1 MAAADENAGLPASS
15 RCSAD
20 ERPIGDDE
28 LASLFAPLAAFPLI
42 VLAVSGGAD
51 SMALML
57 LARRWYASLPNAP
70 QIIVAT
76 VDHGLRRESF
86 DEARWVAR
94 QAEGLGV
101 GAAVLKWE
109 GEKPAT
115 GIQDA
120 ARSARYRLLA
130 EFARRTSS
138 SARSAIVTAHTA
150 DDQAETLLMR
160 LARGSG
166 IDGLAAMQT
175 ERLADDALPPV
186 AIVRP
191 LLGVTGARLRATLGE
206 AGRTWIEDPS
216 NDAQRFE
223 RVRVRK
229 ARGLLEGLGL
239 SNGKLALSARRLA
252 RAKAA
257 LDAATEALGRNAA
270 VDLHDGIFASFDEVV
285 WRAAPEEF
293 RLRLLGRL
301 IRSFGGLSEPLSLS
315 QVEDLIERMSEAGFE
330 GATLGGCVISRHGRS
345 IRVEREGGRHELPTL
360 VLLPGGSGVW
370 DHRFRVTSAAHSS
383 GAVEVRALGPEAYA
397 RLRRQLAK
405 EPGLPASAAATMP
418 AFWRADELL
427 FVPAIAN
434 LPAAG
439 ALWDEARGLYS
450 AEFLG

>member
-1 MAAADENAGLPASS
+1 
-15 RCSAD
+15 
-20 ERPIGDDE
+20 
-28 LASLFAPLAAFPLI
+28 
-42 VLAVSGGAD
+42 
-51 SMALML
+51 MALML
-57 LARRWYASLPNAP
+57 LVRRWAASLPNAP
-70 QIIVAT
+70 KTIVAT
-76 VDHGLRRESF
+76 VDHGLRRESVN
-86 DEARWVAR
+86 EAKWVAR
-94 QAEGLGV
+94 QAHALGIE
-101 GAAVLKWE
+101 AMVLTWQ

-130 EFARRTSS
+130 EFARGVSGS
-138 SARSAIVTAHTA
+138 EPSAVVTAHTA

-166 IDGLAAMQT
+166 IDGLAAMHT

-186 AIVRP
+186 TIVRP
-191 LLGVTGARLRATLGE
+191 LLAIAGARLRATLGE

-239 SNGKLALSARRLA
+239 SNEKMALSARRLA

-257 LDAATEALGRNAA
+257 LDAAAEALKREAA
-270 VDLHDGIFASFDEVV
+270 VDLHAGVFASFDAAV
-285 WRAAPEEF
+285 WRAAPEEL

-301 IRSFGGLSEPLSLS
+301 IGSFGGLSEPLSLS
-315 QVEDLIERMSEAGFE
+315 QMEALVERMSVSTFE
-330 GATLGGCVISRHGRS
+330 GATLAGCVIARHGELM
-345 IRVEREGGRHELPTL
+345 RVEREGGRLPLPTL
-360 VLLPGGSGVW
+360 TLVPGSSAVW
-370 DHRFRVTSAAHSS
+370 DHRFRVASSTHSP
-383 GAVEVRALGPEAYA
+383 GPVEVRALGPEAYA

-405 EPGLPASAAATMP
+405 EPGLPASAAATLP
-418 AFWRADELL
+418 AFWSADELI

-434 LPAAG
+434 FAQAQT
-439 ALWDEARGLYS
+439 LWDSARRLYS